1 MINFYI
7 FNIFIF
13 LIYLLFIIYYL
24 LFIAY
29 YPLFV
34 IRSLFFYT
42 YFLNRLFYINFCKF
56 ICKNFLKISWKIFKN
71 INV

>member
-1 MINFYI
+1 MIDFYI
-7 FNIFIF
+7 FNI
-13 LIYLLFIIYYL
+13 FIIYYL

-29 YPLFV
+29 YLLFV

>member
-7 FNIFIF
+7 FNIFNIF
-13 LIYLLFIIYYL
+13 IVYYL